1 MCIFAIESYNYNY
14 MKKIFLALTALLMSG
29 TMLANDPSDSLVWRI
44 KSMRCE
50 DCAHNVSKALRR
62 DAGVEGLKFDLEKRT
77 VTVNYDA
84 AKTCPDSIM
93 QKLRGTRYKP
103 SAYNP
108 SDTIMRGI
116 GLQMADMH
124 CQNCANRIMKHFAN
138 VEGVD
143 SVGPHVD
150 KHYVFFRYDA
160 NRTTKG
166 HIREVLSNMGFTPV
180 NYYTS
185 KDISFAYF
193 HIPESAVN
201 AHTIETALTIDGV
214 DDANVNKKQKSLA
227 ITYVNTETNVERL
240 QQALKEEGI
249 EAVIPA
255 PHECK
260 EK

>member
-1 MCIFAIESYNYNY
+1 
-14 MKKIFLALTALLMSG
+14 MSAQDH
-29 TMLANDPSDSLVWRI
+29 TDAFTIRI
-44 KSMRCE
+44 KGMRCE
-50 DCAHNVSKALRR
+50 ECAHKVKTRLLKEK
-62 DAGVEGLKFDLEKRT
+62 GVESLSFDLEKRT
-77 VTVNYDA
+77 ATISYDQT
-84 AKTCPDSIM
+84 KISPDSI
-93 QKLRGTRYKP
+93 KSILKGTRYKASP
-103 SAYNP
+103 YNEN
-108 SDTIMRGI
+108 DTILRGM
-116 GLQMADMH
+116 GLQMSDMH
-124 CQNCANRIMKHFAN
+124 CQNCANRIMKRM
-138 VEGVD
+138 EGMVGID
-143 SVGPHVD
+143 SVAAHVD
-150 KHYVFFRYDA
+150 RHYVFFRYDA
-160 NRTTKG
+160 NRTCKAA
-166 HIREVLSNMGFTPV
+166 IREVLGEMGFTPV